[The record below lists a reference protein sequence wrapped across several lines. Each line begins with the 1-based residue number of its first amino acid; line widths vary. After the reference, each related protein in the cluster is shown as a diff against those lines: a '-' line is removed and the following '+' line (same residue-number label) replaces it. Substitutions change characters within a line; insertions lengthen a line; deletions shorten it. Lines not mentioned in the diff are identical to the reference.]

1 MTLFPK
7 LQEKLLETLSP
18 FFVAQKSHRP
28 LNLMGIEEDARSL
41 LPFLS
46 HDLLSDK
53 TLWIIAENIEKSHN
67 RMSSLLAFQSFF
79 GSNLSIC
86 FLPEEEVLP
95 YEPESPPDFIRAER
109 IHALNLLA
117 QGKVDVVVTTWPA
130 VVRKTLPPRLLSEV
144 TWTLSAGE
152 FIERTA
158 LADSLVRLGFL
169 RVLQVSAPGEF
180 AVRGAILDLYSP
192 AHQDPVRLEWDDD
205 ILASIRSFD
214 INNQKSLAKLSRVEI
229 LPGSEWIPPTGNVK
243 NGALSDWLKDNPVTS
258 LVPGVER
265 FIPSIYEDAQ
275 SPLDYG
281 RKPVLLIEEP
291 SIYRQKKKEW
301 EERIREGWEALTD
314 SDKVLLPSPEK
325 AFLFEEAESPQLIEK
340 LYPTIYL
347 SDFSDQEDLPFSSP
361 VESLLQIEDSWA
373 EGLSHLIGQT
383 KVLSVFRTRGQR
395 DRFQELLTNQGI
407 PFFPAS
413 GLQDIEEREPLNR
426 SSVWTILGDVEK
438 GFYIPSDN
446 ILVLSENFL
455 FRKRPE
461 PRIHRAFATA
471 TSIYRKDR
479 PPLNEGE
486 PVVHLQHGI
495 GLYRGLKE
503 IMVGSIPGEFFVVEY
518 RDLEK
523 LYVPVDHADLLQ
535 PYRGPEGS
543 TPTLDRIGGQTWNR
557 TRQKVR
563 KEIEKIS
570 QDLVDLY
577 ARRKTVS
584 GHSFSSDL
592 LLVREFE
599 NSFPYD
605 LTPDQEDAWRAVC
618 EDMEA
623 PTPMD
628 RLILGDVG
636 FGKTEIAMRAAF
648 KAVAD
653 GYQVALLVPT
663 TLLAK
668 QHYESFLDR
677 FSGFPVRICHI
688 SRMVSQ
694 AEIRATR
701 KKLSLGEIDI
711 LIGTTALIS
720 KETSFRNLG
729 LLIIDEEQRFGVGQ
743 KEKLKSRYT
752 SVDVLTLSATPIPR
766 TLQMSLSGLRGISF
780 IMTPPPGRKPI
791 RTAILTFDRHRIHEA
806 IDRELARDGQ
816 VFFIH
821 NRVQTISRMVHYLAK
836 LFPEVPIG
844 MAHGQMEDS
853 RMEEVMEKFI
863 QRHYRILVS
872 TAIVESGLDIPA
884 ANTIIVNRADMFG
897 ISELYQIRGRVGRSG
912 QQAYA
917 YFLIPSESG
926 LTDTARKRLKTLQDN
941 TSLGSGYQIAMRD
954 MEIRGAGSLLG
965 HQQTG
970 HIALVGLDLYLEMV
984 EEAIQSR
991 IEPEAVPL
999 AREEVRI
1006 DLGRESR
1013 FPEDYIEH
1021 PAQRIDFYR
1030 RLSLAKNMGEIDH
1043 IESEVSDRFGPLPR
1057 SSKGLFLAARLK
1069 FLSLKHGFS
1078 EVRVRDRELVVKPS
1092 FFGVFTPEKIQILT
1106 NKFEGRLWINPD
1118 STFCLLGSPS
1128 TFVNELDLV
1137 GHVLSGKSDFQD
1149 ICSTHP

>member
-1 MTLFPK
+1 MSLFPK
-7 LQEKLLETLSP
+7 FQERIQESLSSFVTQEPTRSLTL
-18 FFVAQKSHRP
+18 K
-28 LNLMGIEEDARSL
+28 GIEEDARSL
-41 LPFLS
+41 LPFLC
-46 HDLLSDK
+46 HDLLSGK
-53 TLWIIAENIEKSHN
+53 TLWMIAGNIEKAHN
-67 RMSSLLAFQSFF
+67 RVSALLSFQSFF
-79 GSNLSIC
+79 GTNLEIC
-86 FLPEEEVLP
+86 FFPEEEVLP
-95 YEPESPPDFIRAER
+95 YEAESPPDFLRAER
-109 IHALNLLA
+109 IHALSLLA
-117 QGKVDVVVTTWPA
+117 RGKVDVVVTTWPA
-130 VVRKTLPPRLLSEV
+130 IVRKTLPPRLLEEV
-144 TWTLSAGE
+144 TWTLAAGE
-152 FIERTA
+152 TIERTA

-192 AHQDPVRLEWDDD
+192 AHPDPVRLEWDDD
-205 ILASIRSFD
+205 ILSSIRSFD
-214 INNQKSLAKLSRVEI
+214 INNQKSLAKLSRIDI
-229 LPGSEWIPPTGNVK
+229 LPGSEWIPPSGTVENE
-243 NGALSDWLKDNPVTS
+243 ALSTWLKQNTVSS
-258 LVPGVER
+258 LVPGIER
-265 FIPSIYEDAQ
+265 FIPSFYDDAR

-281 RKPVLLIEEP
+281 RAPVLLIEEP
-291 SIYRQKKKEW
+291 SVYRVKKKEW
-301 EERIREGWEALTD
+301 EDRIREGWAELTD
-314 SDKVLLPSPEK
+314 VEKTLLPAPEK
-325 AFLFEEAESPQLIEK
+325 SFLLDGREGLGSIESTYQ
-340 LYPTIYL
+340 TIFL
-347 SDFSDQEDLPFSSP
+347 SDFSDQENFALSSSA
-361 VESLLQIEDSWA
+361 ESLLRIEDSWV
-373 EGLSHLIGQT
+373 EGLSRLIGQT
-383 KVLSVFRTRGQR
+383 RVLSVFRTRGQR
-395 DRFQELLTNQGI
+395 DRFHELLTNQDI

-413 GLQDIEEREPLNR
+413 SLQEIEERG
-426 SSVWTILGDVEK
+426 SSDKSAIWTIMGDVEK

-446 ILVLSENFL
+446 ALVISENFL

-461 PRIHRAFATA
+461 PRIHRTFATA
-471 TSIYRKDR
+471 TPIYRKDR

-523 LYVPVDHADLLQ
+523 LYIPVDQADLLQ
-535 PYRGPEGS
+535 PYRGPEGL
-543 TPTLDRIGGQTWNR
+543 TPSLDRLGGQTWNR

-577 ARRKTVS
+577 AKRKTVS

-605 LTPDQEDAWRAVC
+605 LTPDQEEAWRAVC
-618 EDMEA
+618 EDMES
-623 PTPMD
+623 PSPMD

-668 QHYESFLDR
+668 QHYESFMDR
-677 FSGFPVRICHI
+677 FSGFPVRIGHI
-688 SRMVSQ
+688 SRMVSS
-694 AEIRATR
+694 AEIRLTR
-701 KKLSLGEIDI
+701 KKVSLNEIDI

-743 KEKLKSRYT
+743 KEKLKSRYA

-791 RTAILTFDRHRIHEA
+791 RTAILPFDRHRIHEA

-816 VFFIH
+816 VFFVH

-836 LFPEVPIG
+836 LFPGVPIG
-844 MAHGQMEDS
+844 MAHGQMDDS
-853 RMEEVMEKFI
+853 MMEGVMEKFI

-872 TAIVESGLDIPA
+872 TAIVESGLDIPS

-917 YFLIPSESG
+917 YFLIPTESG
-926 LTDTARKRLKTLQDN
+926 LTDMARKRLKTLQDN

-954 MEIRGAGSLLG
+954 LEIRGAGSLLG

-991 IEPEAVPL
+991 IEPEAVPVS
-999 AREEVRI
+999 REEVRI

-1013 FPEDYIEH
+1013 FPEEYIEH

-1030 RLSLAKNMGEIDH
+1030 RLSLARDMGEIDH

-1069 FLSLKHGFS
+1069 FLSLKYGFS
-1078 EVRVRDRELVVKPS
+1078 EIRVRDRELVAKPS
-1092 FFGVFTPEKIQILT
+1092 FFTAFTPERIEILSQ
-1106 NKFEGRLWINPD
+1106 KFDGRLWVNPD
-1118 STFCLLGSPS
+1118 STICLLGSPS
-1128 TFVNELDLV
+1128 TFVNDLDHV
-1137 GHVLSGKSDFQD
+1137 GNVLSGKSDLQG
-1149 ICSTHP
+1149 ICHT

>member
-1 MTLFPK
+1 MNLFPEF
-7 LQEKLLETLSP
+7 QEKL
-18 FFVAQKSHRP
+18 QKSLASFVTQKSTRP
-28 LNLMGIEEDARSL
+28 LSLKGIEEDARSL

-46 HDLLSDK
+46 HDLLSEK

-79 GSNLSIC
+79 GSDLEIC
-86 FLPEEEVLP
+86 FFPEEEILP

-109 IHALNLLA
+109 IHALSLLA
-117 QGKVDVVVTTWPA
+117 QSKVDIVVTTWPA
-130 VVRKTLPPRLLSEV
+130 VVRKTLPPRLLAEV
-144 TWTLSAGE
+144 TWTLEAGE
-152 FIERTA
+152 PFERNT

-192 AHQDPVRLEWDDD
+192 AHPDPVRLEWDDD
-205 ILASIRSFD
+205 ILSSIRSFD
-214 INNQKSLAKLSRVEI
+214 INNQKSLSKLSRIDI
-229 LPGSEWIPPTGNVK
+229 LPGSEWIHPAENLK
-243 NGALSDWLKDNPVTS
+243 EGALSEWLSVNNTHS
-258 LVPGVER
+258 LLPGIER
-265 FIPSIYEDAQ
+265 FIPSFYDDAK

-281 RKPVLLIEEP
+281 RAPVLLIEEP
-291 SIYRQKKKEW
+291 SVYRQKKKEW
-301 EERIREGWEALTD
+301 EDRIREGWSVLTE
-314 SDKVLLPSPEK
+314 SDKTLLPPPEK
-325 AFLFEEAESPQLIEK
+325 AFLFEGTKYFEAIENI
-340 LYPTIYL
+340 YPTIYL
-347 SDFSDQEDLPFSSP
+347 SDFSDQENFPMSSP
-361 VESLLQIEDSWA
+361 VESLLRIEDSWI

-395 DRFQELLTNQGI
+395 DRFHELLSNQGI
-407 PFFPAS
+407 SFFPAS
-413 GLQDIEEREPLNR
+413 SLQEIEERG
-426 SSVWTILGDVEK
+426 SVDKSTVWTILGDVEK

-446 ILVLSENFL
+446 VLVLSENFL

-461 PRIHRAFATA
+461 PRIHRTFATA
-471 TSIYRKDR
+471 TPVYRKDR

-503 IMVGSIPGEFFVVEY
+503 IMVGAIPGEFFVVEY
-518 RDLEK
+518 REFEK
-523 LYVPVDHADLLQ
+523 LYVPVDQADLLQ

-543 TPTLDRIGGQTWNR
+543 TPTLDRIGGQTWSR

-584 GHSFSSDL
+584 GHSFASDL

-605 LTPDQEDAWRAVC
+605 LTPDQENAWSDVC
-618 EDMEA
+618 EDMES
-623 PTPMD
+623 PSPMD

-677 FSGFPVRICHI
+677 FSGFPVRIGHI
-688 SRMVSQ
+688 SRMVSPS
-694 AEIRATR
+694 EIRTCR
-701 KKLSLGEIDI
+701 KKVALGEVDI

-743 KEKLKSRYT
+743 KEKLKSRHA

-766 TLQMSLSGLRGISF
+766 TLQMSLSGLREISF

-791 RTAILTFDRHRIHEA
+791 RTAILSFDRHRIHEA

-836 LFPEVPIG
+836 LFPGVPIG
-844 MAHGQMEDS
+844 MAHGQMEDL

-863 QRHYRILVS
+863 HRHYRILVS
-872 TAIVESGLDIPA
+872 TAIVESGLDIPS

-917 YFLIPSESG
+917 YFLTPSGSG
-926 LTDTARKRLKTLQDN
+926 LTDMARKRLKTLQDN

-954 MEIRGAGSLLG
+954 LEIRGAGSLLG

-991 IEPEAVPL
+991 IEPEAVPV

-1021 PAQRIDFYR
+1021 PSQRIDLYR
-1030 RLSLAKNMGEIDH
+1030 RLSLAREMAEIDR

-1078 EVRVRDRELVVKPS
+1078 EVRVRDREMVVKPS
-1092 FFGVFTPEKIQILT
+1092 FFGVYTPEKIQILSQR
-1106 NKFEGRLWINPD
+1106 FEGRLWINPD
-1118 STFCLLGSPS
+1118 STICLLGSPS
-1128 TFVNELDLV
+1128 TFVNELDHV
-1137 GHVLSGKSDFQD
+1137 GNVLSGKSDLQD
-1149 ICSTHP
+1149 ICSTQP